1 MIKEKEKGKPGLDF
15 LIMLQ
20 NRKSR
25 ETWHVLCL
33 HNWTSDGLP
42 SEEFIDKWMVQ
53 ISNWTGPGSGLAVG
67 AFLSCCRIPSAEN
80 RIKIHEL

>member
-33 HNWTSDGLP
+33 HNWTSDIQASVLFHYAI
-42 SEEFIDKWMVQ
+42 EID
-53 ISNWTGPGSGLAVG
+53 GSHGQNEILRKKENQKH
-67 AFLSCCRIPSAEN
+67 RIPKNTEIPLLN
-80 RIKIHEL
+80 